1 MSVSDENVPSR
12 RDIYGGRRI
21 ELVWS
26 AARDAGLAKRHQDF
40 AVRTELNNLLPF
52 AGPPQVVG
60 CPYVASVINMK
71 AMRQNE
77 HAGAKALHQPARRIE
92 LENGV
97 KAGSIAREGF
107 ARLISRWW
115 RERAATFCD
124 PHARPVWVDIDTGG
138 RTPGPPF
145 RQFGPVVDRAVW
157 IGRRIRCRTG
167 LGERQVSDPQHEGN
181 AYSQHDTY
189 VVSTRHDGALLYGA
203 LSFDA
208 RFQVL
213 LAGLQPSYINS
224 NCCRKRCCY

>member
-1 MSVSDENVPSR
+1 MSVGDENVPTR

-71 AMRQNE
+71 AMRQDE

-92 LENGV
+92 LENWV
-97 KAGSIAREGF
+97 KAGSIAGEGF
-107 ARLISRWW
+107 ARLTLRWR
-115 RERAATFCD
+115 RECAATFRD

-138 RTPGPPF
+138 RAPSPPF
-145 RQFGPVVDRAVW
+145 WHFGPVIDRAVW
-157 IGRRIRCRTG
+157 IGRRICYRTG
-167 LGERQVSDPQHEGN
+167 LSERQRPGSQHEGN
-181 AYSQHDTY
+181 ANSQYGTHAI
-189 VVSTRHDGALLYGA
+189 STRHDGALP
-203 LSFDA
+203 FDA
-208 RFQVL
+208 RFQVP
-213 LAGLQPSYINS
+213 LADLQPSYINS
-224 NCCRKRCCY
+224 NCCRKGCCNWPVT